1 MIVHALEGK
10 PLPIYGDGSNVCDW
24 LRVSDHCDA
33 LMSVIDRGRIGERNN
48 VGGGNERSNGDV
60 VGPIRDGLDRA
71 FAADRGL
78 A

>member
-1 MIVHALEGK
+1 MIIHALEGK

-48 VGGGNERSNGDV
+48 VGDGNERSNGDGHFSTINSRV
-60 VGPIRDGLDRA
+60 EGH
-71 FAADRGL
+71 ADKSSI
-78 A
+78 